1 MLDANQIANI
11 FTDNCSVTM
20 PAEQYLTIYKEIQRL
35 ENENAW
41 YKKEYESLKQKLEV
55 KQKEL

>member
-1 MLDANQIANI
+1 MDKIIAES
-11 FTDNCSVTM
+11 FTENCSITM
-20 PAEQYLTIYKEIQRL
+20 PAGQYLTIYKEIQRL

-55 KQKEL
+55 K